1 MTRAQIHV
9 EPSATESFIEKYQ
22 HRPQYTF
29 EFEWRKNS
37 AKNARDGKLGS
48 NRKKKGFLPTKA
60 FSFPGGLSAT
70 DVLFDSPIKNLSS
83 EFNLVYLYTSPLHQH
98 AGCPL
103 QAATR
108 QRSRLVPRSTTLSIF
123 KNGHTIVKMQKN
135 SCIALG
141 LLVLICA
148 HSARSVVS
156 SKGRRGRRV
165 GCWSL
170 GLFHLTHQIF
180 FPPMRVFSS
189 RHIIAL
195 L

>member
-37 AKNARDGKLGS
+37 AKNARDGKLGP

-108 QRSRLVPRSTTLSIF
+108 QHPSEIETGPAKHHVIYFQERSHNRQNAEKFLHCFGSV
-123 KNGHTIVKMQKN
+123 
-135 SCIALG
+135 
-141 LLVLICA
+141 
-148 HSARSVVS
+148 SADMCPQR
-156 SKGRRGRRV
+156 
-165 GCWSL
+165 
-170 GLFHLTHQIF
+170 
-180 FPPMRVFSS
+180 
-189 RHIIAL
+189 
-195 L
+195 